1 MSNFLVNGID
11 LYYEQYGQGRTL
23 VLIAGLA
30 SDSQSWLPIVEE
42 LSQRYHIV
50 LLDNRGSG
58 RTKPLDTEITIEAMA
73 DDTIALIKHLNL
85 SSVDIVG
92 HSMGGFIALDCSI
105 RYPEYVSK
113 LILVGTSAFNSTCNN
128 ALFSDWVSYLEN
140 DMDKKLWFKNIFYWI
155 FTKEFF
161 EDREVVEFALNF
173 ATEYSYPQT
182 DMAFKNQVKAIKAFN
197 CLKDLPHVK
206 SKTLAIFGE
215 KDLLFSPKESIK
227 ILSAI
232 PMLEMVTVS
241 SAAHSVHTQQPKAF
255 IRSIE
260 AFLQEV

>member
-1 MSNFLVNGID
+1 MSNLLVNGID
-11 LYYEQYGQGRTL
+11 LYYEQHGKGRTL
-23 VLIAGLA
+23 LMIAGLA
-30 SDSQSWLPIVEE
+30 SDSQSWQPIVEE
-42 LSQRYHIV
+42 LSQHYHVV

-58 RTKPLDTEITIEAMA
+58 RTKPLDVEITIEAMA
-73 DDTIALIKHLNL
+73 DDVIALIKYLNL

-128 ALFSDWVSYLEN
+128 ALFSDWVSYLES
-140 DMDKKLWFKNIFYWI
+140 DMNKKLWFKSIFYWI

-161 EDREVVEFALNF
+161 EDTEVVEFALNF
-173 ATEYSYPQT
+173 AVEYPYPQT
-182 DMAFKNQVKAIKAFN
+182 DIAFKNQVKVIKTFN
-197 CLKDLPHVK
+197 CLKNLPHVK

-215 KDLLFSPKESIK
+215 KDLLFSPQESIK

-232 PMLEMVTVS
+232 PILKMVTIP

-260 AFLQEV
+260 AFLEEV